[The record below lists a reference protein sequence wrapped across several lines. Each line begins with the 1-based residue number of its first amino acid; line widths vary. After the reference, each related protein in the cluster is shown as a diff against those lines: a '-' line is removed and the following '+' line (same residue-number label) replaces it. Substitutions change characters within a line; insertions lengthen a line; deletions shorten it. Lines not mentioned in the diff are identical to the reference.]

1 MTETMEITKV
11 PARRGRMIALDA
23 GDLVDIVNVH
33 GGQVVDTWAF
43 ARDNPAEYMSM
54 EHSHVLHY
62 RLNFRPGDA
71 LCTDN
76 WRTIMTFVEDTSPG
90 IHDTLCPACCEP
102 SYNIFYGHEGYHD
115 NCSDN
120 LKGQFEELG
129 VPFHRVPTP
138 WNLFMETIVENSN
151 DLKDMPSTTRPG
163 QYVRLRAEI
172 DCYFAVS
179 ACPQD
184 LIVINGDDGVP
195 RDVELHVRRAGS
207 RS

>member
-1 MTETMEITKV
+1 MTDAIKV
-11 PARRGRMIALDA
+11 IEVAARTGRMVALKA
-23 GDLVDIVNVH
+23 GDLVDVVNIR

-43 ARDNPAEYMSM
+43 AKDNPSECLSM

-62 RLNFRPGDA
+62 RLNFRPGDK
-71 LCTDN
+71 LCTDQ
-76 WRTIMTFVEDTSPG
+76 WRTILTFVEDTSPG
-90 IHDTLCPACCEP
+90 IHDTLCPACCAP

-120 LKGQFEELG
+120 LKGQFAALG

-151 DLKDMPSTTRPG
+151 DMKDMPSTTKAG
-163 QYVRLRAEI
+163 QYVRLRAEM

-195 RDVELHVRRAGS
+195 RDIALHIRRGPKDV
-207 RS
+207 